1 MLKPGKMKEIADEM
15 QKYRIDVIGLQ
26 EIRWQGQGRI
36 NKKEYTLLYSGPENR
51 TGRYGTG
58 FIISS
63 NIRKSLL
70 LFEPINERIC
80 KIRIKGKFRN
90 MTFIT
95 AHAPTEDK
103 TELEKEDFYECLDN
117 VLNLCQKYDMV
128 TILGDFNA
136 KNGREDKMKGVVGG
150 YSIHE
155 KRSENGDI
163 LVQFAAR
170 NNFIIKSTCFPHKRI
185 HLGTCKVPG
194 TNIVNQIDHV
204 LTKKRHSSSVI
215 DVRACRGPN
224 CDSDHYLVRAIIKQK
239 LAKTKVTSK
248 STRKHWNVGKLNIQE
263 NLEKYQRGMER
274 KLFEYQADKNIN
286 EKWNDLETI
295 IKEIAEEEI
304 SERKKERNSDWCDA
318 ECMDAVR
325 NKNKAREIMIA
336 RDTRGHRREYK
347 RLRMVA
353 NKVWRKKKT
362 EAMQKQ
368 LQEIEELNDQTSE
381 GSQLVEGSLGKHLS
395 GDCIAY
401 SVSLT
406 VVQSESGPSDTW
418 E

>member
-1 MLKPGKMKEIADEM
+1 
-15 QKYRIDVIGLQ
+15 
-26 EIRWQGQGRI
+26 
-36 NKKEYTLLYSGPENR
+36 
-51 TGRYGTG
+51 
-58 FIISS
+58 
-63 NIRKSLL
+63 
-70 LFEPINERIC
+70 
-80 KIRIKGKFRN
+80 

-103 TELEKEDFYECLDN
+103 TELEKEEFYECLDD

-128 TILGDFNA
+128 TVLGDFNA
-136 KNGREDKMKGVVGG
+136 KIGREDKMKGEVGG

-155 KRSENGDI
+155 KSSENGDI

-185 HLGTCKVPG
+185 HLGTWKVPG

-239 LAKTKVTSK
+239 LAKTKVTPK

-286 EKWNDLETI
+286 EKWNDLETF
-295 IKEIAEEEI
+295 IKEITEEEI
-304 SERKKERNSDWCDA
+304 GES
-318 ECMDAVR
+318 
-325 NKNKAREIMIA
+325 
-336 RDTRGHRREYK
+336 
-347 RLRMVA
+347 RMY
-353 NKVWRKKKT
+353 VWMPLETKT
-362 EAMQKQ
+362 K
-368 LQEIEELNDQTSE
+368 
-381 GSQLVEGSLGKHLS
+381 LGK
-395 GDCIAY
+395 
-401 SVSLT
+401 
-406 VVQSESGPSDTW
+406 Q
-418 E
+418 